1 MTTEE
6 RLNRIEHVT
15 AGLAEQH
22 RKDHEEDRQLWRDTQ
37 RQITELSARTIELSN
52 RTLQMGDELRHA
64 IDRMA
69 QESRV
74 AIQQLASE
82 TREADR
88 RLSDRIDSLVTGV
101 PSGSGQLTA
110 RMGIPPQPRA

>member
-37 RQITELSARTIELSN
+37 RQLAELATRMIQT
-52 RTLQMGDELRHA
+52 DERLAHYA
-64 IDRMA
+64 A
-69 QESRV
+69 ES
-74 AIQQLASE
+74 
-82 TREADR
+82 READQRLAARIEEVDARLGR
-88 RLSDRIDSLVTGV
+88 RIEEVDARLGRRIEELV
-101 PSGSGQLTA
+101 SAIGQLTA
-110 RMGIPPQPRA
+110 RMGIPPQPPPQA